1 MTATMSFLAELQRR
15 NVIRV
20 GAAYLVVAWLFIQ
33 VTETVFPLFGFDD
46 TPARIVVVVMAIGF
60 VPALIF
66 AWVFELTPEGF
77 KRDAEV
83 DHDTETSR
91 RLSRLLDRLIMA
103 FLALGLAYFAL
114 DKFLLTPH
122 RQAEELAAA
131 TELARQEGRS
141 EAIAGAYGGNSVAV
155 LPFVNMSSD
164 PEQEYLG
171 DGIAE
176 ELLNLLARIPELRI
190 ISRSSAFSFKG
201 RNLEIPEIAKQLN
214 VTHILEGSVR
224 KSGNRIRITAQLI
237 EARSDTHL
245 WSEVFDRALEDI
257 FEIQDEVAEEVVRQ
271 LHLTLLGEPPK
282 AREADPLAY
291 LLVLQARQIVL
302 LEQHEELHHAEA
314 LLQQALEIDPD
325 YVDALV
331 QLHFVYLQ
339 ELRLSHPDDSGHQ
352 KALTAKVEETRARVM
367 ALDPD
372 NPPVKA
378 IIATERWT
386 VSGDFAGAARLIEEA
401 VRVDPRDVFVLFT
414 AARLAAATGKLDA
427 AIRLGEYVAARDPM
441 FFWTHLNLAQYYFD
455 AGRTEDARHRFEIAV
470 QLNPVAG
477 AVRWKT
483 GLAKLVLGDPEGALA
498 EFESES
504 DPIYRLHGLALAYH
518 DLGRQQES
526 AAMMAQLLPTETE
539 AWPWG
544 LARAY
549 AWMGNADEA
558 FLFLE
563 RAAEQGVGQLGGA
576 ATHPLLQKL
585 HDDPRW
591 LPFLRSVG
599 QAPEQL
605 AVFEF
610 DVEPPR

>member
-1 MTATMSFLAELQRR
+1 MSFLAELQRR

-33 VTETVFPLFGFDD
+33 VSETVFPLFGFDD

-60 VPALIF
+60 LPTLVF
-66 AWVFELTPEGF
+66 AWAFELTPEGF

-83 DHDTETSR
+83 VHDTETSR
-91 RLSRLLDRLIMA
+91 RLSRLLDRLIMV
-103 FLALGLAYFAL
+103 FLALGLAYFAF

-122 RQAEELAAA
+122 RQAEELATA

-141 EAIAGAYGGNSVAV
+141 EAIAGAYGDNSIAV

-176 ELLNLLARIPELRI
+176 ELLKLLARIPELRV

-201 RNLEIPEIAKQLN
+201 RNVEIPEIARQLN
-214 VTHILEGSVR
+214 VAHILEGSVR

-245 WSEVFDRALEDI
+245 WSEVYDKTLEDI

-271 LHLTLLGEPPK
+271 LHVTLLGEVPK
-282 AREADPLAY
+282 AQEADPLAY
-291 LLVLQARQIVL
+291 LLVLQARQILL
-302 LEQHEELHHAEA
+302 LEQREELHHAEA
-314 LLQQALEIDPD
+314 LLQQALAIDPD
-325 YVDALV
+325 YVDALL
-331 QLHFVYLQ
+331 QLHFVYLVQ
-339 ELRLSHPDDSGHQ
+339 RRQIYPDDPDRLESV
-352 KALTAKVEETRARVM
+352 TAKVDEVRARLTT
-367 ALDPD
+367 LDPD
-372 NPPVKA
+372 NPILKA
-378 IIATERWT
+378 VIAMERWGE
-386 VSGDFAGAARLIEEA
+386 SGDLLGAARLIEEA
-401 VRVDPRDVFVLFT
+401 VRVDPRDSFVLFT
-414 AARLAAATGKLDA
+414 AARVAAAVGKFDA
-427 AIRLGEYVAARDPM
+427 AIRLSEYVAARDPL
-441 FFWTHLNLAQYYFD
+441 FFWAHLNLAQYYFD
-455 AGRTEDARHRFEIAV
+455 AGWTEDALGRFEIAV
-470 QLNPVAG
+470 RLNPVAG

-504 DPIYRLHGLALAYH
+504 EPIYRLHGLALAHH
-518 DLGRQQES
+518 DLGRRQES
-526 AAMMAQLLPTETE
+526 AVMIEQLLLTETE
-539 AWPWG
+539 VWPWG

-558 FLFLE
+558 FRFLE
-563 RAAEQGVGQLGGA
+563 RAAEQGVAQLGGA
-576 ATHPLLQKL
+576 ATNPLLRKL

-591 LPFLRSVG
+591 LAFLRSVG

-605 AVFEF
+605 AAFEF

>member
-1 MTATMSFLAELQRR
+1 M
-15 NVIRV
+15 IRV

-33 VTETVFPLFGFDD
+33 VAETVFPLFGFDD
-46 TPARIVVVVMAIGF
+46 TPARVVVVVMAIGF
-60 VPALIF
+60 LPALVF
-66 AWVFELTPEGF
+66 AWAFELTPEGF

-91 RLSRLLDRLIMA
+91 HLSRVLDRLIMV
-103 FLALGLAYFAL
+103 FLALGLAYFAF
-114 DKFLLTPH
+114 DKFLLMPH
-122 RQAEELAAA
+122 RQAEELATA

-141 EAIAGAYGGNSVAV
+141 EAIVGAYGNNSIAV

-176 ELLNLLARIPELRI
+176 ELLNLLARIPELRV

-201 RNLEIPEIAKQLN
+201 RDVDLPEIARQLN
-214 VTHILEGSVR
+214 VAHILEGSVR

-237 EARSDTHL
+237 AARSDTHL
-245 WSEVFDRALEDI
+245 WSEVYDRTLEDI
-257 FEIQDEVAEEVVRQ
+257 FTIQDEVAEEVVRQ
-271 LHLTLLGEPPK
+271 LHVTLLGEVPR

-291 LLVLQARQIVL
+291 LLMLQARQILL
-302 LEQHEELHHAEA
+302 LEQREELHHADA

-331 QLHFVYLQ
+331 QLHFVYLVQ
-339 ELRLSHPDDSGHQ
+339 RRQIYPDDTDRRE
-352 KALTAKVEETRARVM
+352 ALTAKVDAVRARVLS
-367 ALDPD
+367 LDPD
-372 NPPVKA
+372 NPTLKA
-378 IIATERWT
+378 FIATEHWAQA
-386 VSGDFAGAARLIEEA
+386 GDLAGAAQLVEEA
-401 VRVDPRDVFVLFT
+401 VRVDPRDSFVLFT
-414 AARLAAATGKLDA
+414 AARVAAAIGRFDA
-427 AIRLGEYVAARDPM
+427 AIRLSEYVAARDPL
-441 FFWTHLNLAQYYFD
+441 FFWAHLNLAQYYFD
-455 AGRTEDARHRFEIAV
+455 AGRTDDALGRFEIAAR
-470 QLNPVAG
+470 LNPAAG

-483 GLAKLVLGDPEGALA
+483 GLAKLALGDPEGAVA
-498 EFESES
+498 EFGREPE
-504 DPIYRLHGLALAYH
+504 PIYRMHGLALAYH
-518 DLGRQQES
+518 DLGRPQES
-526 AAMMAQLLPTETE
+526 AAMIAQLLPTETE

-558 FLFLE
+558 FRFLE
-563 RAAEQGVGQLGGA
+563 RTAEQSVAQLGGA
-576 ATHPLLQKL
+576 TTNPLLQKL

-605 AVFEF
+605 AAFEF